1 MKPYQ
6 NSNRLLEIVKVKHRG
21 EHRTI
26 ETIQLEEQKDKRM
39 RKKDQSLRNLW
50 DHQVKKY
57 IYNGVL
63 DREEKDI
70 EKKYIV
76 VIFPNLM

>member
-50 DHQVKKY
+50 DHHVKKY

-70 EKKYIV
+70 EKKIWQ
-76 VIFPNLM
+76 